1 MSGERE
7 VIDRF
12 CLAVNRVDGLYG
24 IAAQKTGISEN
35 RMALMSALFYG
46 YSMGSVPVISYQ
58 CGAQDHDELQNLL
71 RKSLILT
78 VVTAVAITMLSAL
91 VSESITGIFVSYD
104 AELWDIMAHGFQL
117 YVICFLL
124 CGFNVFASWFFTAL
138 NNGLVT
144 AIISFARALVFQV
157 VAVVLLPALLGLD
170 GIWLA
175 ITLAELLSIGMSA
188 VRFVAQRG
196 KYHYA

>member
-58 CGAQDHDELQNLL
+58 CGAQDHDEPQNLL

-117 YVICFLL
+117 YVI
-124 CGFNVFASWFFTAL
+124 
-138 NNGLVT
+138 
-144 AIISFARALVFQV
+144 
-157 VAVVLLPALLGLD
+157 
-170 GIWLA
+170 
-175 ITLAELLSIGMSA
+175 
-188 VRFVAQRG
+188 
-196 KYHYA
+196 